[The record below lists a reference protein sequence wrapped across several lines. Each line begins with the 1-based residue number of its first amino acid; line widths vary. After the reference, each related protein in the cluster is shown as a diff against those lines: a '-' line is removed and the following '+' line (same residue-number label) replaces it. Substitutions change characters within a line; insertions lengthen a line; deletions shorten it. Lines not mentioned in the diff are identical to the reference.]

1 MSDHTTDAPAELVDE
16 ARDEARQTGPVPQ
29 GAPPEE
35 APPPDGG
42 PSPSGASPSGHPSG
56 SVDAPVEEVIESE
69 PAPVDGAVEEESR
82 PDPVDEI
89 DQEVDEAYQTM
100 VDDLAR
106 LAAERQDYLDQLLRT
121 RADFENYRKR
131 ILKQQTEHLE
141 RAAEGLVEKLLD
153 VLDVFDAA
161 IAHGQGFDQAYGK
174 LLAVLE
180 KEGLERIDP
189 AGAPFDPNESDA
201 VAHEEADGEAG
212 PVVSEV
218 LRAGYRWKG
227 RVVRPAMVKVR
238 G

>member
-1 MSDHTTDAPAELVDE
+1 MSDTEPTLTPEAEE
-16 ARDEARQTGPVPQ
+16 AEAGQTGPVPE
-29 GAPPEE
+29 GAPPEG
-35 APPPDGG
+35 APPLDGG
-42 PSPSGASPSGHPSG
+42 PSPSGASPTGHPSG
-56 SVDAPVEEVIESE
+56 SVDAPVDDGQAVPPPVGDELELEEQNQ
-69 PAPVDGAVEEESR
+69 ADL
-82 PDPVDEI
+82 I
-89 DQEVDEAYQTM
+89 DQEVDEAYQVM

-106 LAAERQDYLDQLLRT
+106 LHAERQDYLDQLLRT

-161 IAHGQGFDQAYGK
+161 MAHGQGFDQAYAK

-189 AGAPFDPNESDA
+189 NGAPFDPNESDA
-201 VAHEEADGEAG
+201 VAHEDADEG
-212 PVVSEV
+212 PVVSDV
-218 LRAGYRWKG
+218 LRPGYRWKG
-227 RVVRPAMVKVR
+227 RLLRPAMVKVR

>member
-1 MSDHTTDAPAELVDE
+1 MSDRTTQESVDE
-16 ARDEARQTGPVPQ
+16 ARPPGPVPQ

-42 PSPSGASPSGHPSG
+42 PSPSGAPPTGHPAAS
-56 SVDAPVEEVIESE
+56 SDAPD
-69 PAPVDGAVEEESR
+69 DGQPS
-82 PDPVDEI
+82 PVDEVLAEEENRPEPEHLLV

-106 LAAERQDYLDQLLRT
+106 LHAERQDYLDQLLRT

-161 IAHGQGFDQAYGK
+161 LAHGQGFDQAYGK

-201 VAHEEADGEAG
+201 VAHEDADGDAG
-212 PVVSEV
+212 PLVSEV

>member
-1 MSDHTTDAPAELVDE
+1 LGEGEEEEEHSLVDE
-16 ARDEARQTGPVPQ
+16 
-29 GAPPEE
+29 
-35 APPPDGG
+35 
-42 PSPSGASPSGHPSG
+42 
-56 SVDAPVEEVIESE
+56 
-69 PAPVDGAVEEESR
+69 
-82 PDPVDEI
+82 
-89 DQEVDEAYQTM
+89 EVDEAYRVM

-106 LAAERQDYLDQLLRT
+106 LHSERQDYLDQLLRT

-161 IAHGQGFDQAYGK
+161 MAHGQGFDQAYGK
-174 LLAVLE
+174 LLAVLR

-189 AGAPFDPNESDA
+189 AGARFDPNESDA
-201 VAHEEADGEAG
+201 VAHEDGDGDGDGG

>member
-1 MSDHTTDAPAELVDE
+1 MSDPTLESSPESADE
-16 ARDEARQTGPVPQ
+16 ARPTGPVPQ
-29 GAPPEE
+29 GALPEE
-35 APPPDGG
+35 ALPPDGG
-42 PSPSGASPSGHPSG
+42 PSPSGSPPTGHPSG
-56 SVDAPVEEVIESE
+56 SVDIAEEPQSV
-69 PAPVDGAVEEESR
+69 PPPVDGAEGAEEEIEHLA
-82 PDPVDEI
+82 V

-106 LAAERQDYLDQLLRT
+106 LHAERQDYLDQLLRT

-161 IAHGQGFDQAYGK
+161 LAHGQGFDQAYGK

-189 AGAPFDPNESDA
+189 AGALFDPNESDA
-201 VAHEEADGEAG
+201 VAHEAADGEAG

>member
-1 MSDHTTDAPAELVDE
+1 MSDPTTQESVDE
-16 ARDEARQTGPVPQ
+16 ARPPGPVPQ

-35 APPPDGG
+35 APPPGGG
-42 PSPSGASPSGHPSG
+42 PSPSGSPPTGHPAAS
-56 SVDAPVEEVIESE
+56 SDAPD
-69 PAPVDGAVEEESR
+69 DGQPS
-82 PDPVDEI
+82 PVDEVLAEEENQPEVEHLPV
-89 DQEVDEAYQTM
+89 DEEVDEAYQTM

-106 LAAERQDYLDQLLRT
+106 LHAERQDYLDQLLRT

-161 IAHGQGFDQAYGK
+161 LAHGQGFDQAYGK

-201 VAHEEADGEAG
+201 VAHEDADGEAG

>member
-1 MSDHTTDAPAELVDE
+1 MSDPTTESVDE
-16 ARDEARQTGPVPQ
+16 ARPSGPVPQ
-29 GAPPEE
+29 GSPPEE

-42 PSPSGASPSGHPSG
+42 PSPSGAPPTGHPTAS
-56 SVDAPVEEVIESE
+56 SDAPTVEEQ
-69 PAPVDGAVEEESR
+69 PPPVGGELELEEQNQ
-82 PDPVDEI
+82 PDLI
-89 DQEVDEAYQTM
+89 DQEVDEAYQVM

-106 LAAERQDYLDQLLRT
+106 LHAERQDYLDQLLRT

-161 IAHGQGFDQAYGK
+161 MAHGQGFDQAYAK

-189 AGAPFDPNESDA
+189 NGAPFDPNESDA
-201 VAHEEADGEAG
+201 VAHEDGDGTGG

>member
-1 MSDHTTDAPAELVDE
+1 MSDPTLTSESESADE
-16 ARDEARQTGPVPQ
+16 ARPTGPVPQ
-29 GAPPEE
+29 GPTPEG

-42 PSPSGASPSGHPSG
+42 PSPSGAPPTGHPSG
-56 SVDAPVEEVIESE
+56 SVDGSEEGQ
-69 PAPVDGAVEEESR
+69 PLPT
-82 PDPVDEI
+82 PVDEVLAEEEEELLAV

-106 LAAERQDYLDQLLRT
+106 LHAERQDYLDQLLRT

-131 ILKQQTEHLE
+131 ILKQQTEQLE

-161 IAHGQGFDQAYGK
+161 LAHGQGFDQAYGK

-201 VAHEEADGEAG
+201 VAHEDADGEAG

>member
-1 MSDHTTDAPAELVDE
+1 MSDPKTEPPVEPEAEVLQTGPAAQGPPPADGADEPHVAPPPVDAAPAEQDN
-16 ARDEARQTGPVPQ
+16 Q
-29 GAPPEE
+29 
-35 APPPDGG
+35 
-42 PSPSGASPSGHPSG
+42 
-56 SVDAPVEEVIESE
+56 
-69 PAPVDGAVEEESR
+69 

-161 IAHGQGFDQAYGK
+161 MAHGQGFDQAYGK

-189 AGAPFDPNESDA
+189 VGAPFDPNESDA
-201 VAHEEADGEAG
+201 VAHEEADGQTG

>member
-1 MSDHTTDAPAELVDE
+1 MSDPTTESVDQ
-16 ARDEARQTGPVPQ
+16 AEARQTGPVPQ

-42 PSPSGASPSGHPSG
+42 PSPSGASPTGHPTTS
-56 SVDAPVEEVIESE
+56 SDAP
-69 PAPVDGAVEEESR
+69 AVEEQSPPVGDEVELEEQNE
-82 PDPVDEI
+82 PDLI
-89 DQEVDEAYQTM
+89 DQEVDEAYQVM

-106 LAAERQDYLDQLLRT
+106 LHAERQDYLDQLLRT

-161 IAHGQGFDQAYGK
+161 MAHGQGFDQAYAK

-189 AGAPFDPNESDA
+189 NGAPFDPNESDA
-201 VAHEEADGEAG
+201 VAHEDGDGTGG

>member
-1 MSDHTTDAPAELVDE
+1 MSDREPVLESEQPVE
-16 ARDEARQTGPVPQ
+16 EARQTGPVPQ

-42 PSPSGASPSGHPSG
+42 PSPSGAPPTGHPSG
-56 SVDAPVEEVIESE
+56 SVDVADDAEAVPPPVVDEVLEEQ
-69 PAPVDGAVEEESR
+69 GEEEAAAEHL
-82 PDPVDEI
+82 PVDE
-89 DQEVDEAYQTM
+89 EVDEAYQTM

-106 LAAERQDYLDQLLRT
+106 LHAERQDYLDQLLRT

-161 IAHGQGFDQAYGK
+161 MAHGQGFDQAYGK

>member
-1 MSDHTTDAPAELVDE
+1 MTDREPTLAPDDA
-16 ARDEARQTGPVPQ
+16 AEARQTGPVPQ
-29 GAPPEE
+29 GAPPEG

-56 SVDAPVEEVIESE
+56 SVDAPVEELLESE
-69 PAPVDGAVEEESR
+69 PPLVDGALVEER
-82 PDPVDEI
+82 QPDPVDEI
-89 DQEVDEAYQTM
+89 DLEVDEAYQTM

-141 RAAEGLVEKLLD
+141 RAAEGLVGKLLD

-161 IAHGQGFDQAYGK
+161 MAHGQGFDQAYGK

>member
-1 MSDHTTDAPAELVDE
+1 MSDTESTVDE
-16 ARDEARQTGPVPQ
+16 SAEEARPPGPAPQ
-29 GAPPEE
+29 GPSPEGAPR
-35 APPPDGG
+35 PDGG
-42 PSPSGASPSGHPSG
+42 PSPSGAPPTGHPAA
-56 SVDAPVEEVIESE
+56 SVDAPTEGEVV
-69 PAPVDGAVEEESR
+69 PPPLDGALGEGEEEHSL
-82 PDPVDEI
+82 VDE
-89 DQEVDEAYQTM
+89 EVDEAYRVM

-106 LAAERQDYLDQLLRT
+106 LHSERQDYLDQLLRT

-161 IAHGQGFDQAYGK
+161 MAHGQGFDQAYGK
-174 LLAVLE
+174 LLAVLR

-189 AGAPFDPNESDA
+189 AGARFDPNESDA
-201 VAHEEADGEAG
+201 VAHEDGDGDGDGG